1 MFRPKLENRTTYNQ
15 SIKFLGDLA
24 ISTKGIQS
32 TNFKFSMK
40 IGSGKS
46 IPQKIL
52 PRNHCHLILN
62 LQ

>member
-32 TNFKFSMK
+32 INFKFSMK

-46 IPQKIL
+46 IPQKI
-52 PRNHCHLILN
+52 
-62 LQ
+62 